1 METKHTFIMSSIY
14 SWSTKNHVDITYEMF
29 FVENIDWYFRYLR
42 RDTLAMLL
50 SLSNVNHDSN
60 IAIVESCQGLILA
73 SVIQRCA
80 SGNGLIF
87 NLTPAGEQNSTS

>member
-1 METKHTFIMSSIY
+1 
-14 SWSTKNHVDITYEMF
+14 
-29 FVENIDWYFRYLR
+29 
-42 RDTLAMLL
+42 MLL

-80 SGNGLIF
+80 GGNGFIF